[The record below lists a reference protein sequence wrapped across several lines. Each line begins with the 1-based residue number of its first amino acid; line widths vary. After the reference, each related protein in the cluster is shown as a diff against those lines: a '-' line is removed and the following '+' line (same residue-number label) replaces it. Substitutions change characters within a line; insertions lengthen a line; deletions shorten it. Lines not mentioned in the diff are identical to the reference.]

1 MYTQLY
7 LPSVAG
13 GMLCGLFG
21 TGGGIPLV
29 FAMAKRGVGRSKY
42 RITLSLTVLF
52 SVFAFCL
59 KREADIAW
67 QAVLPLLLA
76 SGGGGWLGSR
86 LLFSIKSVW
95 VNRLFAC
102 LLICSGG
109 LMIWRCF

>member
-1 MYTQLY
+1 MY
-7 LPSVAG
+7 LPSLAG
-13 GMLCGLFG
+13 GVLCGLFG

-52 SVFAFCL
+52 SIFAFCL
-59 KREADIAW
+59 KQAWTVAW
-67 QAVLPLLLA
+67 QCALPLLLA
-76 SGGGGWLGSR
+76 SGAGGWLGSR
-86 LLFSIKSVW
+86 LLFSVKSVW
-95 VNRLFAC
+95 VNRLFAV